1 MQLKTNFLRRLLYP
15 LLPIYW
21 AIVSIRNILFDLKF
35 IKAHRLNC
43 TVISIGNLSTGGAG
57 KTPMTI
63 FLAKELLKKG
73 LKIGIL
79 TRGYG
84 RISKKTFVICNDGK
98 ENGDYLN
105 PFELGDEP
113 VLLYKKLINVPIAV
127 SKNRMS
133 AGKLIVQKYELDAI
147 ILDDGFQHRHI
158 KRDIDILLINSLD
171 QKSNYK
177 LLPVGNL
184 REPWNAIKRSDFII
198 LTKANLLVKE
208 SEYIHNKLKNKSNV
222 IISDSFNKI
231 IPNKKSLLRKFEDK
245 KAVLL
250 SGVGDSKSFDI
261 SSRQLGINIVGHVRL
276 KDHFQYTKKNLK
288 KILNN
293 NYIKNADFI
302 LTTEKDLVK
311 IEKFDIKLPVIPLE
325 LIFNIRGREEAK
337 KFVTFI
343 LKEIKSE
350 TSHKQKRHQQR

>member
-1 MQLKTNFLRRLLYP
+1 MQLKNNFLRQLLYP
-15 LLPIYW
+15 LLPLYW
-21 AIVSIRNILFDLKF
+21 AIVSVRNILFDLRL
-35 IKAHRLNC
+35 IKIHNLKC
-43 TVISIGNLSTGGAG
+43 TVISIGNLSTGGVG

-63 FLAKELLKKG
+63 FLAKELIKKG

-84 RISKKTFVICNDGK
+84 RNSKKTFIICNDGK
-98 ENGDYLN
+98 ENTDHLN
-105 PFELGDEP
+105 PFEIGDEP
-113 VLLYKKLINVPIAV
+113 ILLYKKLINVPIAV

-147 ILDDGFQHRHI
+147 ILDDGFQHRYI

-208 SEYIHNKLKNKSNV
+208 NEYIHNKLKNESNV
-222 IISDSFNKI
+222 IISDSYNKVI
-231 IPNKKSLLRKFEDK
+231 QSKKSLLMKFDGK

-250 SGVGDSKSFDI
+250 SGIGDSKSFDI
-261 SSRQLGINIVGHVRL
+261 SSSQLGINIVGHVRL
-276 KDHFQYTKKNLK
+276 KDHFQYTKENLK

-311 IEKFDIKLPVIPLE
+311 IEKFNIRLPIIPLE
-325 LIFNIRGREEAK
+325 LIFNIREREEAK
-337 KFVTFI
+337 KLITFI

-350 TSHKQKRHQQR
+350 TSHKQKRHQQT